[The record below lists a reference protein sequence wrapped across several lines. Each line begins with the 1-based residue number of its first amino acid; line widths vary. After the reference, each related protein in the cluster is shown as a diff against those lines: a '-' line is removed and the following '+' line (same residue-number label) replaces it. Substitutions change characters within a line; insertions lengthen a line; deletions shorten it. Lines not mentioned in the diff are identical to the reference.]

1 MATLPSAAAR
11 GDTAN
16 DHGSSGTRFVMAG
29 NAVPNIVNEHVA
41 ARESDRGG
49 ADQRGRWA

>member
-29 NAVPNIVNEHVA
+29 NAVPT
-41 ARESDRGG
+41 S
-49 ADQRGRWA
+49 